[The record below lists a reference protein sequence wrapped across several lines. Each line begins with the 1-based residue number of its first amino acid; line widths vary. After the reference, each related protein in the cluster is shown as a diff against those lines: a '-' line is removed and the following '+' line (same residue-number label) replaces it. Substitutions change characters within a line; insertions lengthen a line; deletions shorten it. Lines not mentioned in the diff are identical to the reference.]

1 MGRAMV
7 TRVPLLTARGTTR
20 ARGVPRTPVKKDVRD
35 CRAVAMMYDAQAAFA
50 RCGPCALAFRS
61 FPSEIVASNA

>member
-20 ARGVPRTPVKKDVRD
+20 TRGVPRTPVKKDVRD
-35 CRAVAMMYDAQAAFA
+35 CSAVAMMDDAQAAFA
-50 RCGPCALAFRS
+50 RYGPCALAFRVLAC
-61 FPSEIVASNA
+61 EIVAFNA